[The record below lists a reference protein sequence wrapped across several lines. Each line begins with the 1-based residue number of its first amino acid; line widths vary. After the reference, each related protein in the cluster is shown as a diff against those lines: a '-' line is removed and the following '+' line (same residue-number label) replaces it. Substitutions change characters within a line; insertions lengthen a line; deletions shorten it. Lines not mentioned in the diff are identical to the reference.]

1 MKFHLNSFFEGDP
14 AVEQATADP
23 DQPEAVHEE
32 VSKVSE
38 ECPTATTPNESVVV
52 SEVMDS
58 AITAKAGAITE
69 EVVDVNSS
77 EVSAT
82 EAVASQDPAGV
93 EVAEEKEPLPKG
105 ELLEGAFVEQAGA
118 ELGLTDYW
126 LRCLFN

>member
-1 MKFHLNSFFEGDP
+1 MKKSLKSLK
-14 AVEQATADP
+14 
-23 DQPEAVHEE
+23 
-32 VSKVSE
+32 S
-38 ECPTATTPNESVVV
+38 
-52 SEVMDS
+52 
-58 AITAKAGAITE
+58 AGAITE

-118 ELGLTDYW
+118 ELRLTEYW
-126 LRCLFN
+126 LQCLFN